1 MSISP
6 CRISI
11 LHLFTTGPS
20 LKYDD
25 CFQFEIRTF
34 STEMKSIITN
44 SWLFSV
50 SRPIGELLNRE
61 TGISTSELNGK
72 PDFKS
77 TLPEIL
83 ELLSTSDYLFY
94 FGNEKETGFLRAQLP
109 PELFAKTLNLKL
121 VAQVLFPYL
130 EKFTLRH
137 VNKLTGQPHSHPRLD
152 MTSSLDILIQFLKT
166 CYLKYQSD
174 DKVRFFISHAK
185 SINSVDPLLFF
196 FSKLIPNFDQFSG
209 FQIQQPDLLLAVPDK
224 RPAIELHLKSILK
237 LRSIPLNISAEVAD
251 IHSFKPI
258 NPTNIRDYFESGK
271 LGKTEGGFDR
281 REQQVDYA
289 LKITETI
296 NNRSGLLIEAGT
308 GTGKTLGYLL
318 PAMEFLRLNPGKRL
332 IISTAMKNLQH
343 QIFGK
348 EIHRVRQ
355 FFPAA
360 FKEVQVS
367 VLKGKS
373 NYVCLGHLK
382 RKLIQHWDED
392 LFQFARDDYFISLYL
407 VHLASYR
414 HAADLES
421 IPQEVYQRFPE
432 LSEFLEQ
439 VRADIVCFKGS
450 CDYAGNC
457 VYDQSVKEAERSHLV
472 IVNHAKFFN
481 MPQFLMD
488 TCHAVIIDEAD
499 LFPAYFKGSLSVEIN
514 AWEVR
519 KLLSNALGKRGKPG
533 WRSQVKMLGSEAKLL
548 DVDEMLRRIDNGL
561 SGVTRKLQ
569 NLAKNKPGFYLPD
582 SSEISSEYE
591 LKQLFNEL
599 SEPVQG
605 LNQLMQDLKESEGF
619 HVPER
624 AQSLFSV
631 FSFRLENIAASFSLF
646 SRDYLSKTYCHFAS
660 VRDTDWVVGKR
671 AVYLH
676 ERFKEWV
683 EEHSPCWIFTSATM
697 TLDKE
702 FDFFT
707 KELGLQAGDYEEVT
721 IPSPF
726 NYPEQA
732 GLMIASWIPAYNHN
746 DYRARIIWN
755 EEVVK
760 TCGYLSA
767 AANGRTL
774 ILCTSYDQM
783 DSIYREIADPLESAG
798 IMVFKQEGASVD
810 IMNQFAENEHSVLIG
825 VDRMWTGVDFPG
837 STLSQVIIVKLPF
850 VPADDP
856 EMKHRQV
863 VEGQSF
869 WNYYNGVAKL
879 KFRQGVGRLI
889 RTRKDLGVVVVL
901 DSRIMTG
908 KNQQFLL
915 NIPDM
920 PVYRFKTLAEAGD
933 YMLRKT
939 HLQQEFRRR
948 IEVIE
953 PIIKKFAPETLSL

>member
-20 LKYDD
+20 QRYDD
-25 CFQFEIRTF
+25 CFQFEIRTL

-44 SWLFSV
+44 GWLFSV
-50 SRPIGELLNRE
+50 SRPIGDILSKES
-61 TGISTSELNGK
+61 GISTFELSGK
-72 PDFKS
+72 LSFKEV
-77 TLPEIL
+77 LPEIL
-83 ELLSTSDYLFY
+83 SLLSESDFIFY
-94 FGNEKETGFLRAQLP
+94 FGNEKETGFLKTHLP
-109 PELFAKTLNLKL
+109 PNLFAKTLNLKL
-121 VAQVLFPYL
+121 AAQLLFPYL
-130 EKFTLRH
+130 EKYTLRH
-137 VNKLTGQPHSHPRLD
+137 ITKLSGNIQAHPRLD
-152 MTSSLDILIQFLKT
+152 MQSCLDILIQFLKT
-166 CYLKYQSD
+166 CYFRFQSD
-174 DKVRFFISHAK
+174 EKIRFFISHCK
-185 SINSVDPLLFF
+185 SINSPDPLLFF
-196 FSKLIPNFDQFSG
+196 FSKLIPGLEQFPG
-209 FQIQQPDLLLAVPDK
+209 LLIEQPDLLLSVPEK
-224 RPAIELHLKSILK
+224 RSAIELYFKTILKLKSIPLT
-237 LRSIPLNISAEVAD
+237 IPAEASDLN
-251 IHSFKPI
+251 SFRPI
-258 NPTNIRDYFESGK
+258 NPVNIRDYFESGK
-271 LGKTEGGFDR
+271 LGKTEGTFDR
-281 REQQVDYA
+281 REQQIDYA
-289 LKITETI
+289 LKIADTI

-332 IISTAMKNLQH
+332 IVSTAMKNLQH

-360 FKEVQVS
+360 FKEIQVS

-382 RKLIQHWDED
+382 RKLVQHWDED
-392 LFQFARDDYFISLYL
+392 LFQYAREDYFLSLYL
-407 VHLASYR
+407 VHLAAYR
-414 HAADLES
+414 HSADLES
-421 IPQEVYQRFPE
+421 IPQEVFQRFPD
-432 LSEFLEQ
+432 LVEFLEQ

-457 VYDQSVKEAERSHLV
+457 VYDQSVREAERSQLV

-519 KLLSNALGKRGKPG
+519 KLLSGALGKRGKPG
-533 WRSQVKMLGSEAKLL
+533 WRSQVKMAGSDAKLL
-548 DVDEMLRRIDNGL
+548 DIDELFRRIDVGFA
-561 SGVTRKLQ
+561 GVTRKLQ
-569 NLAKNKPGFYLPD
+569 NLARNKPGFYLPD
-582 SSEISSEYE
+582 SSEISSEFE

-605 LNQLMQDLKESEGF
+605 LNQLVQELKQEEGF
-619 HVPER
+619 QVPQR

-631 FSFRLENIAASFSLF
+631 FSFRLENLAASFSLF
-646 SRDYLSKTYCHFAS
+646 SRDYLSKTYCHFAT
-660 VRDTDWVVGKR
+660 VKDTDWVVGKR

-707 KELGLQAGDYEEVT
+707 KELGLKAGDYEEIT

-726 NYPEQA
+726 NYPEQSALMVA
-732 GLMIASWIPAYNHN
+732 GWIPPYNHN

-755 EEVVK
+755 QEVVK
-760 TCGYLSA
+760 ACGYLSA

-783 DSIYREIADPLESAG
+783 DSIFREIADPLESAG

-869 WNYYNGVAKL
+869 WSYYNGVAKL

-889 RTRKDLGVVVVL
+889 RARKDLGVVVVL
-901 DSRIMTG
+901 DSRITTG

-920 PVYRFKTLAEAGD
+920 PVYNFKTLAETSD
-933 YMLRKT
+933 FMLRKT
-939 HLQQEFRRR
+939 HLLQEFKRR